1 MASADSRPV
10 PRKNTAFRYYLAIR
24 KNDGTL
30 ITTWAGMDSE
40 VSIDGGA
47 FADCAAEATEIGT
60 SGCGYI
66 DLSAAEMNG
75 DAVIYKLTVTNTS
88 ALPVVVTFFPEE
100 AGDVRVDV
108 VKVLG
113 VDAVTAT
120 DVAQTGDSFARL
132 GANGAGLTGVASIVW
147 SETLTGATYNAPNS
161 AGRTLRTITPDSGAI
176 YPVAGT
182 VTLASATS
190 TTATL
195 DAGASTTAQV
205 YQWTVISILS
215 GTGAGQSRVITN
227 YTAGRVA
234 TVETAWT
241 VTPNATSSFEITPT
255 AAARVISYAAG
266 QDPATMT
273 WAAVSRTITGGTIGT
288 YTGNTPQTGD
298 AFARLGAN
306 GAGLTALGDTRLAN
320 LDATVSSR
328 STYAGGDTAGTT
340 TLLSRVTAS
349 VALASQIPAN
359 FTTATFASAGVFATA
374 ALANA
379 PTGGA
384 APTAAA
390 IRAEMDSNSTR
401 LAAVQAKTDNLPAA
415 FPANFATLAI
425 NASGHV
431 SRVTLVDTTTTLT
444 IHPAYPTV
452 GDIQSGLAT
461 AAALATVAGY
471 IDTEVAASLAIL
483 TKLDTALVLDG
494 AVYQFTANALELAPT
509 AGGTAPTVG
518 EIAAELERA
527 AGPLDL
533 TLAAASDKT
542 GIVLAAGGLALVTNA
557 TTALARIVAGV
568 NADGLVKLRA
578 DGLDAVP
585 IEAGVN
591 ARQALSPILAACA
604 GVLTGAGS
612 GTIVIKGGNVATTRI
627 TTLYD
632 ADANRTSVTLNLPE

>member
-30 ITTWAGMDSE
+30 ITGWAGMDSE

-120 DVAQTGDSFARL
+120 DVA
-132 GANGAGLTGVASIVW
+132 
-147 SETLTGATYNAPNS
+147 
-161 AGRTLRTITPDSGAI
+161 
-176 YPVAGT
+176 
-182 VTLASATS
+182 
-190 TTATL
+190 
-195 DAGASTTAQV
+195 
-205 YQWTVISILS
+205 
-215 GTGAGQSRVITN
+215 
-227 YTAGRVA
+227 
-234 TVETAWT
+234 
-241 VTPNATSSFEITPT
+241 
-255 AAARVISYAAG
+255 
-266 QDPATMT
+266 
-273 WAAVSRTITGGTIGT
+273 
-288 YTGNTPQTGD
+288 QTGD

-390 IRAEMDSNSTR
+390 IAT
-401 LAAVQAKTDNLPAA
+401 AVWTDN
-415 FPANFATLAI
+415 
-425 NASGHV
+425 V
-431 SRVTLVDTTTTLT
+431 
-444 IHPAYPTV
+444 V
-452 GDIQSGLAT
+452 GDFNVANTPGQKLTDYLTGNAFTLIGTTGSGLT
-461 AAALATVAGY
+461 SLATQASVNT
-471 IDTEVAASLAIL
+471 IDDFLDTEMAASLAIL
-483 TKLDTALVLDG
+483 SKLDTALVLDG

-509 AGGTAPTVG
+509 AGGDAPTVG

-568 NADGLVKLRA
+568 NADGLMKLRA

-604 GVLTGAGS
+604 GVLTGSGS
-612 GTIVIKGGNVATTRI
+612 GTIVIKGGNVATTRL